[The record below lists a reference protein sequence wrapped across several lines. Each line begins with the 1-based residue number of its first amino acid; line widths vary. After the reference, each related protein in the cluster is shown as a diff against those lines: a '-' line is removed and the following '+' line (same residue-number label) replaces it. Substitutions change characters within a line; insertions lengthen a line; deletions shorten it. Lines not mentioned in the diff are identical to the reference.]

1 MINTYETITIGNKEH
16 KIVTG
21 SYPDQCEAYYKAME
35 EKDWYAAHMLHL
47 PYVSRDVKMIQSE
60 INIIAKKQ
68 ALDEELERINNL
80 PKELLILETKIRLS
94 KYE

>member
-1 MINTYETITIGNKEH
+1 MTNTYETITIGNKEY

-21 SYPDQCEAYYKAME
+21 SYPDQCDAYYKAME

-47 PYVSRDVKMIQSE
+47 PYVPRDIKMIQSE
-60 INIIAKKQ
+60 INMIAKKQ

-94 KYE
+94 KYG